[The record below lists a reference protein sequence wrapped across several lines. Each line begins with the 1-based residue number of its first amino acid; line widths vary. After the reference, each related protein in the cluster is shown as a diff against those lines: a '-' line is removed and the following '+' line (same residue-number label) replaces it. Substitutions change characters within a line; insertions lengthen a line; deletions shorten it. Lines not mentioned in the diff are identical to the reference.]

1 MIRSLSLAL
10 ALSPALSLA
19 AQPAFA
25 QTGDWSFGLGAATDN
40 RSKDASKSEGDP
52 YVWGLAEWESSSG
65 FFYAGPGFETVRSGG
80 SRLELELGGGIR
92 PQIAGFDVDLNATHK
107 WRVDADPG
115 EDDDAWEFTANIDR
129 SIGPAKARL
138 QLQHSP
144 DGAGSVKAWTWV
156 EGQIGWDFTGKLS
169 GSAAVGR
176 REQDGAPDYTGWNI
190 GGTYALTRSLELE
203 LRYYDTDAKAPGDQY
218 ASALVAGLSVYF

>member
-1 MIRSLSLAL
+1 MIRSLSFAALFTVVAFPAL
-10 ALSPALSLA
+10 AQS
-19 AQPAFA
+19 
-25 QTGDWSFGLGAATDN
+25 GDWSFGLGAATDN
-40 RSKDASKSEGDP
+40 RSKDASKSDGDP
-52 YVWGLAEWESSSG
+52 YAWGLAEWESSDG
-65 FFYAGPGFETVRSGG
+65 FFYAGPGFETIKSSG
-80 SRLELELGGGIR
+80 SRLELEVGGGIR

-115 EDDDAWEFTANIDR
+115 SDDDAWEFTANVRR

-144 DGAGSVKAWTWV
+144 DGTGSTRAWTWV
-156 EGQIGWDFTGKLS
+156 EGQIGWDFTDKLS

-176 REQDGAPDYTGWNI
+176 REQDGAPDYIGWNI
-190 GGTYALTRSLELE
+190 GGTYALTRTLELE
-203 LRYYDTDAKAPGDQY
+203 LRYHDTDANAPGDQY

>member
-10 ALSPALSLA
+10 AVSLTAVPAL
-19 AQPAFA
+19 AQSG
-25 QTGDWSFGLGAATDN
+25 GDWSFGLGAATDN
-40 RSKDASKSEGDP
+40 RSKNASKSDGDP
-52 YVWGLAEWESSSG
+52 YVWGLAEWESADG
-65 FFYAGPGFETVRSGG
+65 LFYAGPGFETIKSSG
-80 SRLELELGGGIR
+80 SDLELELGGGIR
-92 PQIAGFDVDLNATHK
+92 PQIAGFDVDLNAAHK

-115 EDDDAWEFTANIDR
+115 SDDDAWEFTANVSR

-144 DGAGSVKAWTWV
+144 DGTGSTRAWTWV
-156 EGQIGWDFTGKLS
+156 EGQIGWDFTDKLS

-190 GGTYALTRSLELE
+190 GATYALTRTLELE
-203 LRYYDTDAKAPGDQY
+203 VRYHDTDADAPGEQY
-218 ASALVAGLSVYF
+218 ASALVAGISVYF